1 MFAVPIGDESFADVR
16 PQKCDGNKPACG
28 RCLANN
34 RPDDCEYATGAEVT
48 RSRLLEENIA
58 LLEARIRELENPG
71 ETPPSVQLHD
81 PRRHGTASAGPS
93 RMVTPAGVGLSGV
106 PLYPTMAPPTGET
119 RMGPRYHQS
128 LMRLR
133 TVLTAH
139 IPDPTPQEVQML

>member
-1 MFAVPIGDESFADVR
+1 MKSVGWTLFLKDPTVFVSPEWIPDGFEFKEPRIQDIADI
-16 PQKCDGNKPACG
+16 K
-28 RCLANN
+28 
-34 RPDDCEYATGAEVT
+34 
-48 RSRLLEENIA
+48 NIF
-58 LLEARIRELENPG
+58 ARIRELENPG

-93 RMVTPAGVGLSGV
+93 RMVTPAGAGLSGV